1 VIIKNKLLVF
11 ILITFLQLLL
21 QGCATSNNADSYPSH
36 DMEVNQKMADAWR
49 EHGDEGQAR
58 YFEKLNQQKIEN
70 DINEY
75 GFDDLVIDVLFG
87 L

>member
-1 VIIKNKLLVF
+1 MIIKNKLLVF
-11 ILITFLQLLL
+11 ILITFLQMLL

-58 YFEKLNQQKIEN
+58 HLNHCIFKQNKKGSNIKQ
-70 DINEY
+70 
-75 GFDDLVIDVLFG
+75 
-87 L
+87 